1 MNSEFEGPP
10 KNWPPLGLPI
20 GSVRAL
26 LTLIV
31 VAVVVSRTARGLPVD
46 ALWTQTLLI
55 ALAHYFTARRF
66 VSLPP
71 DVLARLEE
79 DGLIERERHPL
90 FLPRNT
96 IRALIVL
103 AFIGLAVFLYRE
115 QRLFQT
121 EAMSLLCLIFAYLLG
136 SLTRTVG
143 GWIHRQRSRPPTGTW
158 GDIKA
163 LIVLLTLIAAAIPEF
178 LVQPIQVPEI
188 FEQVALGL
196 MLFYYGSR

>member
-10 KNWPPLGLPI
+10 QNWPPLGLPI

-31 VAVVVSRTARGLPVD
+31 VAVVVSRMARGLPVD

-79 DGLIERERHPL
+79 DGLIERERHP
-90 FLPRNT
+90 FLPAGQRPHD
-96 IRALIVL
+96 RLHAAHDFGAALLPVGDVL
-103 AFIGLAVFLYRE
+103 HGRH
-115 QRLFQT
+115 R
-121 EAMSLLCLIFAYLLG
+121 
-136 SLTRTVG
+136 TR
-143 GWIHRQRSRPPTGTW
+143 S
-158 GDIKA
+158 
-163 LIVLLTLIAAAIPEF
+163 
-178 LVQPIQVPEI
+178 
-188 FEQVALGL
+188 
-196 MLFYYGSR
+196 